1 MKKILLLMT
10 MVLTCV
16 GAWAQ
21 TFSAPEVGKFYIIK
35 GNNDT
40 YPWLT
45 ASMNSSGSVQ
55 VSNSEANAAVF
66 ERTANGLKAV
76 ATGKYLGYSGGKYT
90 YSDSEIAVQL
100 VNTGDQANSDGK
112 YAIKSNNNWMYNNNT
127 DGIVHESNQWLDIPR
142 LWGFIEVAN
151 PDGIVDGVY
160 TINNIYNGRGTLAYG
175 TYSGS
180 EYLGLSDVTLSGCTG
195 NKVTVSADANQQWC
209 VVTTENGTFFYN
221 VGKGYFLQ
229 NSVSDNN
236 TSVVCN
242 ATAPETGLT
251 YQKRTANNTVF
262 LSVKNSNYYLTF
274 ACGYAPSANPG
285 QVRWNTSDE
294 AAATLLTFKKVSGD
308 HSAIINTV
316 KKKLYPNTE
325 AKNALGEAIANAET
339 YFDKTPI
346 GTSVGKYSSSIENY
360 TQEFYEVIKP
370 FYNSINDDTDIS
382 AIEAKTTR
390 VNEILASFTLN
401 MPQTGKFY
409 RLKNY
414 QSKWYATSD
423 VRTSESDYSNKL
435 YMAENGENANTIW
448 YLAEGN
454 KLLSYAKGLYL
465 GTFAAQNGT
474 WSFEEIG
481 HQGNAVEFLES
492 GESKTGTYQ
501 IKPSSGRSLY
511 GDNIRVDAAGD
522 SQKTGN
528 YAWILEEV
536 TNLPVSISAAD
547 YSTLYS
553 PVALEV
559 SGGVKAYTITV
570 NGEWAHLNEITDNV
584 IPANTGVVLYHE
596 NEATEH
602 YDFVI
607 TSVDSNVET
616 SPLTGTFAAT
626 YVGETAYVL
635 ANGTN
640 GVGFYIAEKNQE
652 TNTKF
657 LNNAFKAYLPASAV
671 TSGVKALRFNFDGET
686 TAIKTVETE
695 KANAPIYDLSG
706 RRVVNTVKGGIY
718 IQNGKKFIVK

>member
-1 MKKILLLMT
+1 MKKILLLLT

-21 TFSAPEVGKFYIIK
+21 TFTAPEVGKFYIIK
-35 GNNDT
+35 GDNGT

-45 ASMNSSGSVQ
+45 ANTNSSGSVQ

-76 ATGKYLGYSGGKYT
+76 ATGKYLGYSNGKYT
-90 YSDSEIAVQL
+90 YSDSQIAVQI
-100 VNTGDQANSDGK
+100 VNTGDQANSEGK
-112 YAIKSNNNWMYNNNT
+112 YAIKSGNNWMYNNNT
-127 DGIVHESNQWLDIPR
+127 DGIVHETSAWDRNLER
-142 LWGFIEVAN
+142 FWGFIEVAN

-229 NSVSDNN
+229 KSVSGNN

-251 YQKRTANNTVF
+251 YEKRTANNTVF

-285 QVRWNTSDE
+285 QVRWNTADE
-294 AAATLLTFKKVSGD
+294 AAATLLTFKRVSGD

-316 KKKLYPNTE
+316 KKKLYPNTA
-325 AKNALGEAIANAET
+325 AKNALGTAITNAET
-339 YFDKTPI
+339 YFENTPI
-346 GTSVGKYSSSIENY
+346 GTGVGKYSSSIENY
-360 TQEFYEVIKP
+360 NQEFYEVIKP
-370 FYNSINDDTDIS
+370 FYNAITDDTEIS
-382 AIEAKTTR
+382 AIGEKTAR
-390 VNEILASFTLN
+390 VAEILASFTLN
-401 MPQTGKFY
+401 MPVQGKFY
-409 RLKNY
+409 RIAY
-414 QSKWYATSD
+414 
-423 VRTSESDYSNKL
+423 DYGGEVGKL
-435 YMAENGENANTIW
+435 YLQSTNSSVRGLEFANADGASSIWYYDGALMSYDKGKYIKETGNTRGLQNIGTKQEVTFTASTRVNARYNIAVTSYIHAYNENGN
-448 YLAEGN
+448 Y
-454 KLLSYAKGLYL
+454 
-465 GTFAAQNGT
+465 FADHCGDDG
-474 WSFEEIG
+474 G
-481 HQGNAVEFLES
+481 HTTHDL
-492 GESKTGTYQ
+492 
-501 IKPSSGRSLY
+501 
-511 GDNIRVDAAGD
+511 
-522 SQKTGN
+522 
-528 YAWILEEV
+528 ILEEV
-536 TNLPVSISAAD
+536 TYLPVSISAAD

-559 SGGVKAYTITV
+559 TGGVKAYTITV
-570 NGEWAHLNEITDNV
+570 NGEWARLNEITDNV
-584 IPANTGVVLYHE
+584 IPANTGVVLYH
-596 NEATEH
+596 NNDATEH

-626 YVGETAYVL
+626 YVEETAYVL

-640 GVGFYIAEKNQE
+640 GVGFYIADMNQE
-652 TNTKF
+652 GNTKF
-657 LNNAFKAYLPASAV
+657 LNNAFKAYLPETAV
-671 TSGVKALRFNFDGET
+671 TSGVKALRFTFGET
-686 TAIKTVETE
+686 TAIETVETE
-695 KANAPIYDLSG
+695 NANAPIYDLSG
-706 RRVVNTVKGGIY
+706 RRVLSTVKGGIY